1 LNFLNPLFLFGLAA
15 ASIPIIIH
23 LFTRRQPREVRFP
36 SLEFL
41 SEVNQSE
48 IRRLRLKQWLLLALR
63 TLAVACIALA
73 MARPALRGTAG
84 LRGDAA
90 TSVVV
95 LVDRSA
101 SMAAAGRGEA
111 GPLVAEAQRAVEDL
125 LTTMGPSDELLLV
138 PYDRAPEP
146 VTPRPSGDL
155 ARLRAASQALAPTA
169 HTTDHRAALEFA
181 ASALAQSRALNREL
195 FWLSDFQTA
204 GFARDGV
211 AAEPTA
217 PDGPWTQSRVYLV
230 ALEPRNRTNV
240 ALAEAALA
248 PTETGLALS
257 VTGLAFDAAP
267 GDLAVDVHPVG
278 SEEDLARGFLNLPER
293 GEAATLLPLARLPEE
308 GGEARIPDDV
318 LAVDNR
324 RVFAAGA
331 SGVVRV
337 LLREDGDPS
346 PLRLALE
353 AGSPA
358 SGLAVELVAGGAF
371 SQRVGTADVVVVSD
385 VERLGPSELQALLD
399 FHRAG
404 GGVLLALGNR
414 ADAAFWNGS
423 VLRELGAGEIGA
435 TEETPAGSAWRLT
448 RAVPGHPVLAGFP
461 ARPGEPLTT
470 ARFSQTRT
478 FRRGAQ
484 ARTLLEFD
492 RAHPVLIEAPHALVF
507 AAPLD
512 PNASDF
518 AVSGAFLP
526 LFHQA
531 VKVLARGTAAASLV
545 PGERYSAPASTG
557 AWRIE
562 DERGAEVPSQL
573 VAESGATRLQ
583 SAPIERTGL
592 YRVLQ
597 GGVVRNTFAVNV
609 DVRESDLASVPEPAL
624 VRAFPGGRAQV
635 MRPGVDFARR
645 VREARYGRELWSW
658 FVIAALVLL
667 VAETV
672 IGRWGMG
679 TAMARPQ
686 ESARRAS

>member
-1 LNFLNPLFLFGLAA
+1 MNFLNPLFLFGLAA
-15 ASIPIIIH
+15 ASIPIVIH

-84 LRGDAA
+84 LSGDAA

-101 SMAAAGRGEA
+101 SMAAAGKGGA
-111 GPLVAEAQRAVEDL
+111 GSLVAEAQRAIEDL
-125 LTTMGPSDELLLV
+125 LTTLGPADDLLLV
-138 PYDRAPEP
+138 PYDQRPQP
-146 VTPRPSGDL
+146 VTPRPSGDIG
-155 ARLRAASQALAPTA
+155 RMRAASQALTPSA
-169 HTTDHRAALEFA
+169 HVTDHRAALEFA
-181 ASALAQSRALNREL
+181 ATALAQSRALNREL
-195 FWLSDFQTA
+195 FWFSDFQSA
-204 GFARDGV
+204 GFAGA
-211 AAEPTA
+211 AAEPAA
-217 PDGPWTQSRVYLV
+217 PDGPWAQSRVYLV
-230 ALEPRNRTNV
+230 PLEPRSHTNV
-240 ALAEAALA
+240 ALADAALA

-257 VTGLAFDAAP
+257 VTGVAFGATP

-278 SEEDLARGFLNLPER
+278 SEEDLGRGFLNLPER
-293 GEAATLLPLARLPEE
+293 GEAATLLPLARLPEQ

-318 LAVDNR
+318 LQADNR

-331 SGVVRV
+331 SGLVRV
-337 LLREDGDPS
+337 VLREDGGPS

-358 SGLAVELVAGGAF
+358 SGLAVEPVAGGTLA
-371 SQRVGTADVVVVSD
+371 SRTGAADVVVVND

-404 GGVLLALGNR
+404 GGVLIALGNR
-414 ADAAFWNGS
+414 ADASFWNSS
-423 VLRELGAGEIGA
+423 VLREMGAGELG
-435 TEETPAGSAWRLT
+435 TDEETTAGSAWRLT

-470 ARFSQTRT
+470 ARFSQTRA
-478 FRRGAQ
+478 FRRGAR

-492 RAHPVLIEAPHALVF
+492 RAHPVLLETPHALVF
-507 AAPLD
+507 TAPLD
-512 PNASDF
+512 ANASDF

-531 VKVLARGTAAASLV
+531 VKVLARGTAASSLV
-545 PGERYSAPASTG
+545 PGDRYRAPATTG

-562 DERGAEVPSQL
+562 DERGTEVPSQL
-573 VAESGATRLQ
+573 VAESGATRLE
-583 SAPIERTGL
+583 SAPIEHPGL

-597 GGVVRNTFAVNV
+597 GGAVRSTFAVNL

-624 VRAFPGGRAQV
+624 VRAFPGGRAQI
-635 MRPGVDFARR
+635 MRPGADFARR

-679 TAMARPQ
+679 SAIARPQ

>member
-15 ASIPIIIH
+15 AAIPIVIH
-23 LFTRRQPREVRFP
+23 LFTRRRPREVRFP

-48 IRRLRLKQWLLLALR
+48 IRRLKLKQWLLLALR

-84 LRGDAA
+84 LAGGAA
-90 TSVVV
+90 TSAVV

-101 SMAAAGRGEA
+101 SMAAAGRGGA
-111 GPLVAEAQRAVEDL
+111 GTLVAEAQRAIEDL
-125 LTTMGPSDELLLV
+125 LTTMGPSDEMLLV
-138 PYDRAPEP
+138 PYDRAPAP
-146 VTPRPSGDL
+146 LTPRPSGDV
-155 ARLRAASQALAPTA
+155 ARLRAASQALTPTA

-181 ASALAQSRALNREL
+181 AAALAHSRSLNREL
-195 FWLSDFQTA
+195 FWLSDFQSA
-204 GFARDGV
+204 GFAAGG
-211 AAEPTA
+211 EPAA
-217 PDGPWTQSRVYLV
+217 PDGPWAQARVYLV
-230 ALEPRNRTNV
+230 PLEPRSRTNV
-240 ALAEAALA
+240 ALADAALA
-248 PTETGLALS
+248 PTESGPALS
-257 VTGLAFDAAP
+257 VTGVAFAATP
-267 GDLAVDVHPVG
+267 GDLAVEIHPVG
-278 SEEDLARGFLNLPER
+278 SEEDLGRGFLNLPER
-293 GEAATLLPLARLPEE
+293 GEAATLLPLARLPEF

-337 LLREDGDPS
+337 LLREDGPPS

-358 SGLAVELVAGGAF
+358 SGLMVEAVAGGALAPR
-371 SQRVGTADVVVVSD
+371 SGAADVVVIHD
-385 VERLGPSELQALLD
+385 VERLGPSELQAVLD

-404 GGVLLALGNR
+404 GGVLIVLGNR
-414 ADAAFWNGS
+414 ADASFWNAS
-423 VLRELGAGEIGA
+423 VLREIGAGELGA

-470 ARFSQTRT
+470 ARFSQTRG
-478 FRRGAQ
+478 FRRGPR

-492 RAHPVLIEAPHALVF
+492 RAHPVLVEAPDALVF
-507 AAPLD
+507 TAPLGAD
-512 PNASDF
+512 ASDF

-545 PGERYSAPASTG
+545 PGDRYRAPAATG

-562 DERGAEVPSQL
+562 DERGTELPSQL
-573 VAESGATRLQ
+573 VADGGATRLE

-597 GGVVRNTFAVNV
+597 GGTVRGTFAVNV
-609 DVRESDLASVPEPAL
+609 DVRESDLAAVPEPML
-624 VRAFPGGRAQV
+624 MRAFPGGRAQI
-635 MRPGVDFARR
+635 MRAGADFARR

-658 FVIAALVLL
+658 FVIAALLLL

-679 TAMARPQ
+679 AALARPD
-686 ESARRAS
+686 ESGRLAS